1 MSKENIRKRSKKK
14 SKNISAST
22 SGNLRLP
29 DEKPDSSKRKGKKR
43 WKTRRGKK
51 DTVQKLSKLRLHFS
65 NKRLNFDKKRIA
77 RFLFLAAEIG
87 LAGLLAYSLVLFYG
101 QRVSNAGDS
110 MSPVLKNGDVVLV
123 DRLIYNASK
132 PKRGD
137 VIVFKPGG
145 NENAHYLIKRV
156 VGLPGET
163 VQIVDGKIY
172 IDEKECTEGIYVS
185 DIQSAGIA
193 AEPVELGEGEYFVI
207 GDNHAGSDDSRTVD
221 VGNVRRWDIFGKA
234 WFVVSFG
241 DNFGRI
247 KD

>member
-1 MSKENIRKRSKKK
+1 MKEETIRKRCRKK
-14 SKNISAST
+14 SKKIKA
-22 SGNLRLP
+22 
-29 DEKPDSSKRKGKKR
+29 
-43 WKTRRGKK
+43 RRGKRETEK
-51 DTVQKLSKLRLHFS
+51 KRSKLKLHFS
-65 NKRLNFDKKRIA
+65 NRRLNFDRQRVAK
-77 RFLFLAAEIG
+77 FLFLSAEIG
-87 LAGLLAYSLVLFYG
+87 LVGLMAYALVLFYG

-123 DRLIYNASK
+123 DRLIYNAIK

-163 VQIVDGKIY
+163 VQIADGKIY
-172 IDEKECTEGIYVS
+172 INEKECTEGIYVS

-193 AEPVELGEGEYFVI
+193 AKPVELGEGEYFVM
-207 GDNHAGSDDSRTVD
+207 GDNHAGSDDSRTAD
-221 VGNVRRWDIFGKA
+221 VGNVRRRDIYGKA

>member
-1 MSKENIRKRSKKK
+1 MKEETIRKRSRKK
-14 SKNISAST
+14 SKKIKAH
-22 SGNLRLP
+22 
-29 DEKPDSSKRKGKKR
+29 
-43 WKTRRGKK
+43 RGKRETEK
-51 DTVQKLSKLRLHFS
+51 KISKLKLHFS
-65 NKRLNFDKKRIA
+65 NRRLNFDRQRVAK
-77 RFLFLAAEIG
+77 FLFLSAEIG
-87 LAGLLAYSLVLFYG
+87 LVGLMAYALVLFYG

-123 DRLIYNASK
+123 DRLIYNAIK

-163 VQIVDGKIY
+163 VQIADGKIY
-172 IDEKECTEGIYVS
+172 INEKECTEGIYVS

-193 AEPVELGEGEYFVI
+193 AKPVELGEGEYFVM
-207 GDNHAGSDDSRTVD
+207 GDNHAGSDDSRTAD
-221 VGNVRRWDIFGKA
+221 VGNVRRRDIYGKA

>member
-1 MSKENIRKRSKKK
+1 MKEESIRKRSRKK
-14 SKNISAST
+14 SKKIKA
-22 SGNLRLP
+22 
-29 DEKPDSSKRKGKKR
+29 
-43 WKTRRGKK
+43 RRGKRETEK
-51 DTVQKLSKLRLHFS
+51 KISKLKLHFS
-65 NKRLNFDKKRIA
+65 NRRLNFDRQRVAK
-77 RFLFLAAEIG
+77 FLFLSAEIG
-87 LAGLLAYSLVLFYG
+87 LVGLMAYALVLFYG

-123 DRLIYNASK
+123 DRLIYNAIK

-163 VQIVDGKIY
+163 VQIADGKIY
-172 IDEKECTEGIYVS
+172 INEKECTEGIYVS

-193 AEPVELGEGEYFVI
+193 AKPVELGEGEYFVM
-207 GDNHAGSDDSRTVD
+207 GDNHAGSDDSRTAD
-221 VGNVRRWDIFGKA
+221 VGNVRRRDIYGKA